1 MQEKK
6 DEIKK
11 DENDKLDDNDKL
23 DENDK
28 SNKIIQEIQI
38 EELTIDGICGVY

>member
-6 DEIKK
+6 DELKE
-11 DENDKLDDNDKL
+11 DENDKL
-23 DENDK
+23 DENDN
-28 SNKIIQEIQI
+28 SENIVQEIQI